1 MENLKK
7 KILKNFDRGRRQQP
21 IYVPEINLEIEK
33 ENYLKR
39 LSMTRKLEFLKGEN
53 VLDIGCNF
61 GMNSF
66 MIFELFGSNIVSIDI
81 DREAIKG
88 AKIIK
93 RIKENK
99 NNIKYKIKFKAR
111 NLLFYPWFFRH
122 KYIFYS
128 HMVDSFRDLEQSLK
142 KFVRRGFKGFFI
154 VKYSYDFY
162 YKNEEKVLKFRELEF
177 NKTVKKYD
185 PKVYD
190 EFLLIDSKKIKE

>member
-1 MENLKK
+1 MEDLKN
-7 KILKNFDRGRRQQP
+7 KILKNLKKGKIQQP

-39 LSMTRKLEFLKGEN
+39 LYMTKKLEFLKGED

-88 AKIIK
+88 AKTIK
-93 RIKENK
+93 KIKE
-99 NNIKYKIKFKAR
+99 NNIKYKIKFKVC
-111 NLLFYPWFFRH
+111 NFIFYPWYFRH
-122 KYIFYS
+122 KYIFFS
-128 HMVDSFRDLEQSLK
+128 HMVDSFRSLEKILK
-142 KFVRRGFKGFFI
+142 KIIRRGFKGFFI

-162 YKNEEKVLKFRELEF
+162 YKNEERILKFRELEF
-177 NKTVKKYD
+177 NKTVEKYD
-185 PKVYD
+185 PKIYD
-190 EFLLIDSKKIKE
+190 EFLVIDSKKIKE